1 MQAGATMQFERPHHQ
16 RIAHVLS
23 ALDGAVLRQHGCLF
37 GGSTC
42 IALRY
47 GEYRESVDIDF
58 LVSDAAGY
66 RELRQLL
73 TGPSGLAAITHTQAM
88 PLVGLREIRA
98 DQYGWDLRSAPVSP
112 FGLTGGTCVSPAGIR
127 TQVQMD
133 GHAIKFEI
141 VREARIALEPPGV
154 DDTVCGIGTLT
165 RLDLATSKLLAN
177 SDRQADDGVFS
188 RDVIDLAMMGL
199 PLPTLRAALVK
210 AELAYGASIAR
221 DLGKAI
227 DRFQTRSGWLER
239 CMQAMA
245 MQMPKAVLW
254 QKVRALRRVL
264 PEV

>member
-1 MQAGATMQFERPHHQ
+1 MFERPHHQ
-16 RIAHVLS
+16 RIAHVLAS
-23 ALDGAVLRQHGCLF
+23 LDGAVLRQHGCLF
-37 GGSTC
+37 GGGTC

-73 TGPSGLAAITHTQAM
+73 TGPHGLAAVIHASAL
-88 PLVGLREIRA
+88 PLAVSKEIRA
-98 DQYGWDLRSAPVSP
+98 DQYG
-112 FGLTGGTCVSPAGIR
+112 IR
-127 TQVQMD
+127 TQVRMD

-141 VREARIALEPPGV
+141 VREARMALSPPGPQ
-154 DDTVCGIGTLT
+154 DSICGIGTLT
-165 RLDLATSKLLAN
+165 PRDLAASKLLAN

-210 AELAYGASIAR
+210 AQEAYGDAVAR
-221 DLGKAI
+221 DLAKAI
-227 DRFQTRSGWLER
+227 DRLQNRTGWLER

-245 MQMPKAVLW
+245 MENIPKAVLW
-254 QKVRALRRVL
+254 QKVRALRRIT
-264 PEV
+264 PATP